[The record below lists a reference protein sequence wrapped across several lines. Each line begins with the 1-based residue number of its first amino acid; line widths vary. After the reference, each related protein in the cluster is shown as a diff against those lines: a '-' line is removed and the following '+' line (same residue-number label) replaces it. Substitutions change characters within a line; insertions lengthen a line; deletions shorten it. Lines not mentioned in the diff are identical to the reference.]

1 MSFKPHVLVCDDE
14 TDVREMVAKYLQK
27 RDFDVTMAFDGPSL
41 DEQMT
46 STSAFDLVLLDIN
59 MPGEDGLS
67 ILRRLRAEQKLPIIM
82 LTAAGE
88 PVDKVIGLEMGAD
101 DYLAKPIDLRELEA
115 RIKAVLRR
123 SGQSDVVEVDSIDNA
138 ERVAIAGMVLDLSST
153 TLYGRDGKEVP
164 LTSMEYT
171 LLKLFIKNKGR
182 VLNRDQLMEMA
193 SDRDWDPFDRS
204 IDIRVLRLR
213 KKLEVNPK
221 KPTIIRTV
229 RGLGYVFD
237 PKDT

>member
-1 MSFKPHVLVCDDE
+1 
-14 TDVREMVAKYLQK
+14 
-27 RDFDVTMAFDGPSL
+27 MAMPNVKERLRGW
-41 DEQMT
+41 
-46 STSAFDLVLLDIN
+46 VLLCRHAI
-59 MPGEDGLS
+59 PVA
-67 ILRRLRAEQKLPIIM
+67 R
-82 LTAAGE
+82 
-88 PVDKVIGLEMGAD
+88 PVDGH
-101 DYLAKPIDLRELEA
+101 

-171 LLKLFIKNKGR
+171 LLRLFIKNKGR